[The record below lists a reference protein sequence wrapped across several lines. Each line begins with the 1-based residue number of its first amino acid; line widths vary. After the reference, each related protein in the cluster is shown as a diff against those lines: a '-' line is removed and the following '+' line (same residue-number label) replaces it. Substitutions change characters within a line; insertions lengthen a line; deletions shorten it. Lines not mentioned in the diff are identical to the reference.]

1 VLSLGMSTL
10 SLGIST
16 LSLGISTL
24 SLGVGALLS
33 FFALLTLGLQQR
45 KKCAHIIS
53 TISTSHTTTA
63 ANTTLANTADGA
75 DSVAA
80 AVNNVGAAA
89 TAAADN
95 NGGGAAAAA
104 AAATVANVVTNH
116 TAVTATA
123 LHGSQCSSPG
133 SASAHPALSR
143 RRPWQTTH
151 IAAS

>member
-1 VLSLGMSTL
+1 M
-10 SLGIST
+10 
-16 LSLGISTL
+16 
-24 SLGVGALLS
+24 
-33 FFALLTLGLQQR
+33 QQR

-89 TAAADN
+89 TAAAVN

-104 AAATVANVVTNH
+104 AAATVANVATNH
-116 TAVTATA
+116 TAVTAVATATA

-151 IAAS
+151 IAASEDNVWRANEYLRLRALHKHHTNYTIPNKILLTAL